1 MENIFYSH
9 TVKND
14 EIYPHFQESPFFSKE
29 AFLFREQCNLESN
42 LVVAKVSDRVVWVL
56 NWTLHTSWEEHI
68 LLLNQVEV
76 LQSFQKRGIGR
87 AMIQE
92 AERYNSWKYIRSE
105 GYLSSPFNFAS
116 LHMLLASWYM
126 KVTPYKLI
134 KVPQQ
139 NRLG

>member
-9 TVKND
+9 DLKKD
-14 EIYPHFQESPFFSKE
+14 EIYPHFQESPFFSEE
-29 AFLFREQCNLESN
+29 AFSCRERFHLQTN
-42 LVVAKVSDRVVWVL
+42 LVVSKISDSVVWVL
-56 NWTLHTSWEEHI
+56 NWSIHTSWEEYI

-76 LQSFQKRGIGR
+76 LQSFQNRGIGR
-87 AMIQE
+87 AKIQE
-92 AERYNSWKYIRSE
+92 AERFNSWKYIRSE

-116 LHMLLASWYM
+116 LNMLLASWYT
-126 KVTPYKLI
+126 KVTPFKLI

>member
-14 EIYPHFQESPFFSKE
+14 EIYPHFQESPFFSEE
-29 AFLFREQCNLESN
+29 AFSRREQGYIKTN
-42 LVVAKVSDRVVWVL
+42 LVVAKISDSVVWVL
-56 NWTLHTSWEEHI
+56 NWTLYASWEEHI

-76 LQSFQKRGIGR
+76 LQSFRNRGIGR

-92 AERYNSWKYIRSE
+92 TERYNSWKYILSE
-105 GYLSSPFNFAS
+105 GWLTSPFNFAS
-116 LHMLLASWYM
+116 LRMLLASWYT
-126 KVTPYKLI
+126 KVTPFKLI